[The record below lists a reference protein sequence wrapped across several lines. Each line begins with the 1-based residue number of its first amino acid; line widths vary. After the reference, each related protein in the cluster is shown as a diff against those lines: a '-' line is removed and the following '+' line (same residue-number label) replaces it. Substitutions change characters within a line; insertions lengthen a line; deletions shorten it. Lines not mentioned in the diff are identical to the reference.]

1 MKTFSGTLN
10 SVILARRC
18 LLVCTIL
25 VFAVGCSSE
34 STLSPAESTV
44 QTDEPNPTTT
54 AEQPNSQ
61 TSVVVPEGYSSIS
74 TDDNRTRIYRV
85 VDLSNGEEGVP
96 MVLVLHGF
104 GGSGTAMS
112 SYTGI
117 ESALTEA
124 GIDAVVVYP
133 EGTGADTGSPQSWNA
148 GGCCPFAMFEPVDD
162 VTFFSRLINTV
173 ETDYS
178 TDPNRVWVVGHSN
191 GGMMGYRL
199 ACELAEKISAI
210 GVAAGALMIDSCT
223 PTRAVS
229 ALHLHG
235 ELDTVVP
242 LNGGNA
248 LGIVFPSTG
257 ESVDRYSAAIGC
269 APAAASS
276 TFAIDRTCGTARVAL
291 VTDARWTHDWQA
303 DWSRRFVEFFAATSG
318 A

>member
-10 SVILARRC
+10 FVTLLRRWLLACAVSVSVA
-18 LLVCTIL
+18 
-25 VFAVGCSSE
+25 GCSSP
-34 STLSPAESTV
+34 STTSPAESTA
-44 QTDEPNPTTT
+44 QTAESNTTT
-54 AEQPNSQ
+54 SAQQPSTQ
-61 TSVVVPEGYSSIS
+61 SSVFVPEGSSSIS
-74 TDDNRTRIYRV
+74 TDDGRTRIYRV
-85 VDLSNGEEGVP
+85 VDLSNGEEDVP
-96 MVLVLHGF
+96 LLFVLHGF
-104 GGSGTAMS
+104 GGSGAAMS

-133 EGTGADTGSPQSWNA
+133 EGTGAETGSPQSWNA
-148 GGCCPFAMFEPVDD
+148 GGCCPFAMFELVDD
-162 VTFFSRLINTV
+162 VTFFSRMISTV

-178 TDPNRVWVVGHSN
+178 TDPDRVWVVGHSN

-199 ACELAEKISAI
+199 ACELADKISAI
-210 GVAAGALMIDSCT
+210 GVAAGALMLDSCT

-242 LNGGNA
+242 INGGNA
-248 LGIVFPSTG
+248 LGIAFPSTR

-269 APAAASS
+269 SS
-276 TFAIDRTCGTARVAL
+276 DSATLTSAVDRRCGTARVSL
-291 VTDARWTHDWQA
+291 VTDAKWTHDWQP
-303 DWSRRFVEFFAATSG
+303 DWSKRFVEFFAATSG

>member
-10 SVILARRC
+10 FVTLLRRWLLACAVSVSVA
-18 LLVCTIL
+18 
-25 VFAVGCSSE
+25 GCSSP
-34 STLSPAESTV
+34 STTSPAESTA
-44 QTDEPNPTTT
+44 QTAESNTTT
-54 AEQPNSQ
+54 SAQQPSTQ
-61 TSVVVPEGYSSIS
+61 SSVFVPEGSSSIS
-74 TDDNRTRIYRV
+74 TDDGRTRIYRV
-85 VDLSNGEEGVP
+85 VDLSNGEEDVP
-96 MVLVLHGF
+96 LLFVLHGF
-104 GGSGTAMS
+104 GGSGAAMS

-133 EGTGADTGSPQSWNA
+133 EGTGAETGSPQSWNA
-148 GGCCPFAMFEPVDD
+148 GGCCPFAMFELVDD
-162 VTFFSRLINTV
+162 VTFFSRMISTV

-178 TDPNRVWVVGHSN
+178 TDPDRVWVVGHSN

-199 ACELAEKISAI
+199 ACELADKISAI
-210 GVAAGALMIDSCT
+210 GVAAGALMLDSCT

-242 LNGGNA
+242 INGGNA
-248 LGIVFPSTG
+248 LGIAFPSTR

-269 APAAASS
+269 SPDSATLTSAV
-276 TFAIDRTCGTARVAL
+276 DRRCGTARVSL
-291 VTDARWTHDWQA
+291 VTDAKWTHDWQP
-303 DWSRRFVEFFAATSG
+303 DWSKRFVEFFAATSG

>member
-1 MKTFSGTLN
+1 MT
-10 SVILARRC
+10 VVRRC
-18 LLVCTIL
+18 SLTLWLFV
-25 VFAVGCSSE
+25 VVAGCSSA
-34 STLSPAESTV
+34 STNDADTTSSEPSVSSTSSV
-44 QTDEPNPTTT
+44 A
-54 AEQPNSQ
+54 AEQPSAQ
-61 TSVVVPEGYSSIS
+61 SSVFVPEGSSSIS
-74 TDDNRTRIYRV
+74 TDDGRTRIYRV
-85 VDLSNGEEGVP
+85 VDLSNGEEDVP
-96 MVLVLHGF
+96 LLFVLHGF
-104 GGSGTAMS
+104 GGSGAAMS

-133 EGTGADTGSPQSWNA
+133 EGTGAETGSPQSWNA

-162 VTFFSRLINTV
+162 VTFFSRLISTV

-178 TDPNRVWVVGHSN
+178 TDPDRVWVVGHSN

-199 ACELAEKISAI
+199 ACELADKISAI
-210 GVAAGALMIDSCT
+210 GVAAGALMLDSCT

-242 LNGGNA
+242 INGGNA
-248 LGIVFPSTG
+248 LGIAFPSTR

-269 APAAASS
+269 SPDSATLTSAV
-276 TFAIDRTCGTARVAL
+276 DRRCGTARVSL
-291 VTDARWTHDWQA
+291 TTDAKWTHDWQP
-303 DWSRRFVEFFAATSG
+303 DWSKRFVEFFAATSG

>member
-1 MKTFSGTLN
+1 M
-10 SVILARRC
+10 
-18 LLVCTIL
+18 
-25 VFAVGCSSE
+25 
-34 STLSPAESTV
+34 
-44 QTDEPNPTTT
+44 
-54 AEQPNSQ
+54 
-61 TSVVVPEGYSSIS
+61 S
-74 TDDNRTRIYRV
+74 TDDDRTRIYRV
-85 VDLSNGEEGVP
+85 VDLSNGEEDVP
-96 MVLVLHGF
+96 LLFVLHGF
-104 GGSGTAMS
+104 GGSGAAMS

-133 EGTGADTGSPQSWNA
+133 EGTGAETGSPQSWNA
-148 GGCCPFAMFEPVDD
+148 GGCCPFAMFELVDD

-178 TDPNRVWVVGHSN
+178 TDPGRVWVVGHSN

-199 ACELAEKISAI
+199 ACELADKISAI
-210 GVAAGALMIDSCT
+210 GVAAGALMLDSCT

-242 LNGGNA
+242 INGGNA
-248 LGIVFPSTG
+248 LGIAFPSTR

-269 APAAASS
+269 SPDTATLTSAV
-276 TFAIDRTCGTARVAL
+276 DRRCGTARVSL
-291 VTDARWTHDWQA
+291 VTDAKWTHDWQP
-303 DWSRRFVEFFAATSG
+303 DWSKRFVEFFAATSG